1 MANLTPAALEIGQE
15 IHGRPYTLTLERLLA
30 FSGGPLSAS
39 DWPARNLHT
48 DGEMAAEAGFDA
60 PIASGIQYEGH
71 ALRLL
76 LEVFG
81 EAWSRHGTLRTKY
94 VRPVPVGD
102 TVRTWLTVAGIAD
115 GLCTMDVRCVKADGE
130 PALVG
135 TATCPTTS

>member
-1 MANLTPAALEIGQE
+1 MAKPTPATLEVGRQ
-15 IHGRPYTLTLERLLA
+15 IHGRPYALTRERLLA

-48 DGEMAAEAGFDA
+48 DLEKAAEAGFDA

-71 ALRLL
+71 AIRLL
-76 LEVFG
+76 LGVFG
-81 EAWSRHGTLRTKY
+81 DTWSRHGTLTIKY

-102 TVRTWLTVAGIAD
+102 TVRTWLTVAGIED
-115 GLCTMDVRCVKADGE
+115 GLCTMEVRCEKADGE

-135 TATCPTTS
+135 TATCPMPS

>member
-1 MANLTPAALEIGQE
+1 MAHLTPAALEIGQE

-39 DWPARNLHT
+39 GWPARNLHT
-48 DGEMAAEAGFDA
+48 DEEKAAEAGFDA

-76 LEVFG
+76 REVFG
-81 EAWSRHGTLRTKY
+81 EAWSRHGILRARY
-94 VRPVPVGD
+94 VRPVPAGD

-115 GLCTMDVRCVKADGE
+115 GRCTMDVRCVNADGE

-135 TATCPTTS
+135 TATCPIPS

>member
-1 MANLTPAALEIGQE
+1 MGVLTPATLEVDQE
-15 IHGRPYTLTLERLLA
+15 IHGRPYALTRERLLA
-30 FSGGPLSAS
+30 FSGGPLSAA

-48 DGEMAAEAGFDA
+48 DGEKAAEAGFDA

-71 ALRLL
+71 AIKLL

-81 EAWSRHGTLRTKY
+81 DAWSRHGTLRTKY

-102 TVRTWLTVAGIAD
+102 TVRTLLTVTAIEDGI
-115 GLCTMDVRCVKADGE
+115 CTMRVLCEKANGD

-135 TATCPTTS
+135 IATCPMPS

>member
-1 MANLTPAALEIGQE
+1 MSDLIRASLEIGQE
-15 IHGRPYTLTLERLLA
+15 IHGRPYTLSLERLLA

-48 DGEMAAEAGFDA
+48 DREKAAEAGFDA

-81 EAWSRHGTLRTKY
+81 EAWSRYGILTARY

-102 TVRTWLTVAGIAD
+102 TVRTRLTVAKIAD
-115 GLCTMDVRCVKADGE
+115 GRCTMDVRCVKADGE
-130 PALVG
+130 PALIG
-135 TATCPTTS
+135 TATCPIAS